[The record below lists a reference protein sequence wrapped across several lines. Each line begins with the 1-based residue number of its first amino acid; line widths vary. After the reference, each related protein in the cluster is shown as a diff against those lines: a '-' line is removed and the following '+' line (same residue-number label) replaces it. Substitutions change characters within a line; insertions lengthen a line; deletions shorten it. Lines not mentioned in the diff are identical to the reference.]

1 MTGLNIIIGLLI
13 LIVAIYLLF
22 RGIRTLYLFS
32 RGKQRLYAFDLA
44 ELVNGQEVQLSANTQ
59 YAIYYQ
65 GKRRRSTKLR
75 WQPYISGAAQPE
87 QRISP
92 VWIPSSYANLD
103 VPSKQTYAVRMFTFR
118 VPQSGHYQLRWKL
131 SELGWQ
137 YPFSR
142 WLASDTS
149 PPIQGEIEVYITEAV
164 RPLSMLWIPFGMFFG
179 MSGIIVSIFV
189 ITGIWYELAEKYV
202 FPSSIWQT
210 LRYYLHF

>member
-1 MTGLNIIIGLLI
+1 MSKLNIIVGLLI
-13 LIVAIYLLF
+13 LILAIYLLF

-44 ELVNGQEVQLSANTQ
+44 ELVNGQEVQLSADTQ

-75 WQPYISGAAQPE
+75 WQPFISGATQPE

-92 VWIPSSYANLD
+92 VWIPSSYASLD

-131 SELGWQ
+131 SELG
-137 YPFSR
+137 
-142 WLASDTS
+142 
-149 PPIQGEIEVYITEAV
+149 
-164 RPLSMLWIPFGMFFG
+164 
-179 MSGIIVSIFV
+179 
-189 ITGIWYELAEKYV
+189 
-202 FPSSIWQT
+202 
-210 LRYYLHF
+210 